1 MAPSVAP
8 ERMTTY
14 HATVSKPEFWQGM
27 LGHLKSQFP
36 EERDAVQ
43 AFEDFLRA
51 SKSTLSASE
60 IAKIRDIA
68 GVTGM
73 SGI

>member
-1 MAPSVAP
+1 MILAK
-8 ERMTTY
+8 
-14 HATVSKPEFWQGM
+14 SKSCR
-27 LGHLKSQFP
+27 SQFP

>member
-1 MAPSVAP
+1 MPSVNP

-14 HATVSKPEFWQGM
+14 HATVSKPEFWQG
-27 LGHLKSQFP
+27 LLAYTKSQFP

-51 SKSTLSASE
+51 SKATLSASE